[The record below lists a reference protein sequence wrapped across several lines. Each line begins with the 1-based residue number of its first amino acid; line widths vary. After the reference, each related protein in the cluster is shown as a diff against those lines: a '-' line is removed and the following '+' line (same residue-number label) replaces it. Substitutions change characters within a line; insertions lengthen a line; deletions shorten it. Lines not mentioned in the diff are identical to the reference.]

1 MGCKVASDRRC
12 AIGLYKSSPFSSS
25 LPIYSMS
32 AQLRLNHNQSTDD
45 VLDSNDLDL
54 PLPNNV
60 PTSNAVPTIWGI
72 PLKYLS

>member
-1 MGCKVASDRRC
+1 
-12 AIGLYKSSPFSSS
+12 
-25 LPIYSMS
+25 MS